1 MLPAASQR
9 DSLESEGTTE
19 SSETIMPANLPPV
32 YHAAE
37 KRYRQANTPEE
48 KIEALREMYAVM
60 PKHKGTDKLQ
70 ADIKRRIAQ
79 LKEQAKKAP
88 AVRQV
93 PAWVIEKVGAGQVPV
108 IGPPNAG
115 KSALIAMLTHADVRV
130 ADYPFTT
137 QTPVPA
143 MMRFENIQIQLID
156 TPAWSQAFD
165 VGWIPE
171 LARRSDACVLLADL
185 SDTGSPEAIAYIVDA
200 MEARDVVLIGRVP
213 DEREGFE
220 VCIPTLLVGNKS
232 EAPGASAVL
241 KALQDRLRDRFRIC
255 AVSVEQS
262 DGLEEFKRALFDVM
276 QITRVFT
283 KQPGKEADLGEPFVL
298 SSGSTVRDLA
308 GKIHKEIL
316 ANLRYARLWGASGR
330 FQGQRVGEDHV
341 LADGDIVELHTR

>member
-1 MLPAASQR
+1 
-9 DSLESEGTTE
+9 
-19 SSETIMPANLPPV
+19 MPANLTPA

-48 KIEALREMYAVM
+48 KLEALRDMYAVI

-70 ADIKRRIAQ
+70 ADIKRRMSQ

-88 AVRQV
+88 AARQT
-93 PAWVIEKVGAGQVPV
+93 PSWVIDKVGAGQVPV

-115 KSALIAMLTHADVRV
+115 KSAIIAKVTHADVRV
-130 ADYPFTT
+130 AEYPFTT

-143 MMRFENIQIQLID
+143 MMPFENIQIQLID
-156 TPAWSQAFD
+156 APAWSPDFD

-171 LARRSDACVLLADL
+171 LARRADACILVADL
-185 SDTGSPEAIAYIVDA
+185 SDEKAPSAIAFILDA
-200 MEARDVVLIGRVP
+200 MEARDVVLAGEVP

-220 VCIPTLLVGNKS
+220 IYIPTLLVGVKS
-232 EAPGASAVL
+232 DAPGAEEVSTGL
-241 KALQDRLRDRFRIC
+241 KERFGDRFPYC
-255 AVSVEQS
+255 AISVTEER
-262 DGLEEFKRALFDVM
+262 GLNEFKRAVFDVM
-276 QITRVFT
+276 FVTRVFT

-298 SSGSTVRDLA
+298 PRGSTVRDLA

-316 ANLRYARLWGASGR
+316 ASLKWARLWGTSGK

-341 LADGDIVELHTR
+341 LVDGDVVELHTR